1 MMGGSAQSGNQDVID
16 YITTAST
23 GNAVDFGNLLEATE
37 HAAGASSPTRGLV
50 AGGNPGTANRIQFIT
65 ITTLGNSQD
74 FGDLQALGDVMMG
87 GGMSSPIRAIF
98 SGNYTATIESVTI
111 PTLGNSRDFGDMTT
125 SRGIQHSNTDSVR
138 GVISGGNTPGSTNSM
153 EYIQIMTEGNGVDFG
168 DLVAD
173 TANGFDTV
181 STAHGGL

>member
-1 MMGGSAQSGNQDVID
+1 M
-16 YITTAST
+16 
-23 GNAVDFGNLLEATE
+23 
-37 HAAGASSPTRGLV
+37 V

-65 ITTLGNSQD
+65 ITTLGDAQD

-87 GGMSSPIRAIF
+87 GGMASPIRAIF
-98 SGNYTATIESVTI
+98 AGNYTNKIESVTI
-111 PTLGNSRDFGDMTT
+111 ASKGNSQEFGTMTT
-125 SRGIQHSNTDSVR
+125 SRGCPHSNTDSVR
-138 GVISGGNTPGSTNSM
+138 GIISGGYTPGSTNTM
-153 EYIQIMTEGNGVDFG
+153 EYIYIMTEGSGVDFG